1 MKEDLNNNAGNFTFF
16 QDTMRS
22 LFEAIAIE
30 KGQKALDELRNSLSE
45 EKIEFIKFI
54 ESCPT
59 GRLHE
64 SCGAS
69 INKGENNMNR
79 IAEFKKVSYEQFK
92 KDYLNIFGGQNEE
105 DIKKA
110 YDIIKLPIRK
120 TSGSA
125 GHDFVTPVDIEIEPS
140 KTFTAPTGIRCEMQK
155 DYVLNIY
162 VRSSIGFKYQ
172 TVLSNGTGIIDSDYA
187 YADNEGHIMMKLI
200 NHSDKTVHID
210 AGDAIAQGV
219 FLQYGIT
226 KNDDVDTVRTG
237 GIGSTGKQ

>member
-1 MKEDLNNNAGNFTFF
+1 
-16 QDTMRS
+16 
-22 LFEAIAIE
+22 
-30 KGQKALDELRNSLSE
+30 
-45 EKIEFIKFI
+45 
-54 ESCPT
+54 
-59 GRLHE
+59 
-64 SCGAS
+64 
-69 INKGENNMNR
+69 MNR

-92 KDYLNIFGGQNEE
+92 KDYLNILGEQNEE
-105 DIKKA
+105 YIKKA
-110 YDIIKLPIRK
+110 YDIVKLPVRK

-140 KTFTAPTGIRCEMQK
+140 KTFTTPTGIRCEMQK

-187 YADNEGHIMMKLI
+187 YADNEGHIMLKLI
-200 NHSDKTVHID
+200 NHSDKPVRID

-226 KNDDVDTVRTG
+226 KNDNVDAVRTG